1 MQTVISPVFGYLA
14 EHKLYTAVIW
24 IVTIPPILSALV
36 LKTVREAETV

>member
-1 MQTVISPVFGYLA
+1 
-14 EHKLYTAVIW
+14 VIW